1 MSVRNVIYLPLL
13 ATLAAFTLAP
23 TTATAA
29 QQRYGARPPTELWRN
44 FPLRPPAAATT
55 DRTRTSPS
63 REKIQSRRQS
73 DSTNATRT
81 WLWIVFGVALT
92 SCVAAVVFFLSQVLY
107 EGGVMDRFLSKKRA
121 AGKDEPER
129 REDSP
134 TEGKVDTAARVASYL
149 GTGSGPDSPPEI
161 AQPPQTPPDLDRV
174 AGHVGSV
181 LHAAEEAAALIQ
193 EEARQDAERVLGD
206 AQKEASERADAA
218 RKYAGSTRADAERL
232 RSEAE
237 DWSAQMRDA
246 AERDAADRRAEAESE
261 ARSILSA
268 AERQVEALGKERE
281 RRQQSLRTDISLAE
295 DRLRQLVSALRE
307 VATRLDMLLS
317 ASSDRQDDADV
328 ATERENTLVDAIA
341 PSRQREEATT

>member
-1 MSVRNVIYLPLL
+1 MSVRNLIYLPLL
-13 ATLAAFTLAP
+13 ATLAALTLVP
-23 TTATAA
+23 TSATAA
-29 QQRYGARPPTELWRN
+29 EQRHRARPPTELWRN
-44 FPLRPPAAATT
+44 FPLRQPEVATAQ
-55 DRTRTSPS
+55 TRTNPS
-63 REKIQSRRQS
+63 REKVQSPRQS
-73 DSTNATRT
+73 DSTNATTT

-107 EGGVMDRFLSKKRA
+107 QGGVMDRFLSKKRA
-121 AGKDEPER
+121 TDNDDPER
-129 REDSP
+129 REDSA
-134 TEGKVDTAARVASYL
+134 EDKVDTAARVTRYL

-161 AQPPQTPPDLDRV
+161 AQRPQTPPDLDRV
-174 AGHVGSV
+174 VGHVGSV

-218 RKYAGSTRADAERL
+218 RKYAGNTRADAERL

-341 PSRQREEATT
+341 PSREREEATT